1 MNDAR
6 GRERRH
12 RWRHYETASGN
23 RPVLDFI
30 RKVPDE
36 DKAAILAAMK
46 EVRRDGARA
55 ARHLRGELFEVRAD
69 GRQVIYR
76 VLFAREGGQ
85 GQVLLSLVAFNKKT
99 QKTPPEQVEL
109 AVRRLRDWRSQ
120 ARKMPAKGAARKD
133 QR

>member
-1 MNDAR
+1 MNDSQS
-6 GRERRH
+6 RERRH
-12 RWRHYETASGN
+12 RWRHYETAAGN

-46 EVRRDGARA
+46 EVRREGTRA

-69 GRQVIYR
+69 GQQVIYR

-85 GQVLLSLVAFNKKT
+85 GQVLLSLVAYNKKT
-99 QKTPPEQVEL
+99 QKTPPEQIEL
-109 AVRRLRDWRSQ
+109 AIRRLRDWRLFDLGR
-120 ARKMPAKGAARKD
+120 A
-133 QR
+133 

>member
-1 MNDAR
+1 MNTAR

-12 RWRHYETASGN
+12 RWRHDETASGN

-46 EVRRDGARA
+46 EVRRDGTRA

-69 GRQVIYR
+69 GQQVIYR
-76 VLFAREGGQ
+76 VLFGREGGQ

-99 QKTPPEQVEL
+99 QKTPPLQIEL
-109 AVRRLRDWRSQ
+109 ALRRLRDWQSR
-120 ARKMPAKGAARKD
+120 ARKTPTKIAA
-133 QR
+133 QRDER